1 MNENPSAHIEALLR
15 EAAEDPQFKE
25 LLLSERS
32 KAAARICVV
41 LDPPEAAILDSVT
54 EEQLRAM
61 IEAIPERIRVQEF
74 PGVAIRRDL
83 RDTKIPI
90 PWTGIRPNTK

>member
-1 MNENPSAHIEALLR
+1 MEALLR
-15 EAAEDPQFKE
+15 AAAKDPQFKE

-32 KAAARICVV
+32 KAAARIVVV

-61 IEAIPERIRVQEF
+61 IEAIPERIRVTEF

-83 RDTKIPI
+83 RDTKKPI
-90 PWTGIRPNTK
+90 AWTGSRPNTK

>member
-1 MNENPSAHIEALLR
+1 MGEDPSAKIERLLR
-15 EAAEDPQFKE
+15 KAAEDPQFKE

-41 LDPPEAAILDSVT
+41 LDPPEEAILDSVT

-61 IEAIPERIRVQEF
+61 IEAIPERIRIQEF
-74 PGVAIRRDL
+74 PGVAIHRDI
-83 RDTKIPI
+83 RDTKIPV
-90 PWTGIRPNTK
+90 PWTGSRPNTK

>member
-15 EAAEDPQFKE
+15 AAAEDSQFKE
-25 LLLSERS
+25 LLLAERS
-32 KAAARICVV
+32 RAAQRIGVV
-41 LDPPEAAILDSVT
+41 LDASEAALLDSAA
-54 EEQLRAM
+54 EEQLKAM
-61 IEAIPERIRVQEF
+61 IEAIPERIRIQEF

-90 PWTGIRPNTK
+90 PWTGSRPNTK

>member
-15 EAAEDPQFKE
+15 AAAEDPQFKE

-61 IEAIPERIRVQEF
+61 IEAIPERIRIQEF

-90 PWTGIRPNTK
+90 PWTGSRPNTK